1 MAFAI
6 ILVKLTRDGK
16 TDIKDTPK
24 RVEGARKT
32 VESFGGKWIGIYA
45 TLGAYDYVA
54 ITEFPDVEKILA
66 TAAAVSAT
74 GTVDLETLIGVEES
88 GWKDVVEM
96 LP

>member
-1 MAFAI
+1 MVVAI

-16 TDIKDTPK
+16 TNIKDAPK
-24 RVEGARKT
+24 RVEGARKA
-32 VESFGGKWIGIYA
+32 VESFGGKWIDIYA

-54 ITEFPDVEKILA
+54 ITEFPDVEKVLA

-74 GTVDLETLIGVEES
+74 GTVELETLIGVGES
-88 GWKDVVEM
+88 SWKDIVEM